1 MATIHKHTRNSVNND
16 QRNRALM
23 SLNMDNLTDLEAL
36 QNALLQLQAQT
47 ESNEK
52 RIAVMELQVMTQSP
66 RNNSAPES
74 ILPCLV
80 AYPIDCWFSS
90 LKIAKSR

>member
-1 MATIHKHTRNSVNND
+1 MATMHKHTRNGENIKQS
-16 QRNRALM
+16 NRAFI
-23 SLNMDNLTDLEAL
+23 SPNMENLTELEAL
-36 QNALLQLQAQT
+36 QNALLQLQVQVD
-47 ESNEK
+47 SDSK
-52 RIAVMELQVMTQSP
+52 RIAVLESPVTTQSP
-66 RNNSAPES
+66 RNNLAPEP